1 MENNENVNKNIAIET
16 NSGTNNKKNSPPR
29 FNISLDRRWIKWLL
43 VVFIFLIL
51 FLLLRLTGVNNIV
64 INAILS
70 IIPLLIALAVCWGLN
85 PLIRFLTKRGFSKSF
100 SKYFTFFISLIIGL
114 TFLVG
119 LIYLVI
125 SQTKQLMD
133 KALGDT
139 EVINNLIYSW
149 FKKRSSDSDG
159 NYINMLFDVYGFSY
173 DEDQRVYVVNTN
185 IEWDK
190 LKSEWEKILTI
201 IAQQIAKTDSKAWR
215 DFLQNFIDDHNIRIV
230 GENKF
235 SINYLGNSSNPEQF
249 YDYFQKLFK
258 NVSGFLSSIGLKT
271 INLKEVNPDA
281 INKAL
286 SGYPISLQIGALY
299 RLILQLSIKSRWIIS
314 ATFLLDIIESIYNST
329 NISRLAT
336 VLFRDYL
343 SIFSTILY
351 SLFIAIMITMFI
363 LGEYLSVK
371 QFIKTRVLPGKNQDQ
386 KDRLL
391 NALQRS
397 LFTYT
402 RGLIIN
408 MVVMFFGMA
417 LMLWIIGY
425 SLNSDT
431 YKKGFV
437 ILALFMA
444 ITNLVPYVGPIIGII
459 PIILAGIIDV
469 TTSEINVTYLSNWT
483 PLILAILWVIIMKIF
498 ERLALARF
506 LFAKAIKVHP
516 ATILVCIS
524 LFAVALGIFW
534 MILALPAVATIK
546 AICHDVY
553 RKEIPL

>member
-1 MENNENVNKNIAIET
+1 MENNEKLNKNIEIET
-16 NSGTNNKKNSPPR
+16 NGRSDNKKNSPPR

-43 VVFIFLIL
+43 IVFIFLIL

-70 IIPLLIALAVCWGLN
+70 IIPLLIALAVCWALN
-85 PLIRFLTKRGFSKSF
+85 PLIRFLTKRGFGKTF

-114 TFLVG
+114 AFLVG

-139 EVINNLIYSW
+139 EVINNLIYNW
-149 FKKRSSDSDG
+149 FKKKSDG

-173 DEDQRVYVVNTN
+173 DEDQRVYVINTN

-190 LKSEWEKILTI
+190 LKSEWEKIFTL
-201 IAQQIAKTDSKAWR
+201 IAQQIKRNDSKAWR
-215 DFLQNFIDDHNIRIV
+215 DFLQNFIDVHNIRIV
-230 GENKF
+230 GEDKF
-235 SINYLGNSSNPEQF
+235 SINYLGSIANPEQF
-249 YDYFQKLFK
+249 YDYFQRLFK
-258 NVSGFLSSIGLKT
+258 DVTGFLNSIGLKT
-271 INLKEVNPDA
+271 INLKDVNPEA

-286 SGYPISLQIGALY
+286 LGYPISLQIGALY
-299 RLILQLSIKSRWIIS
+299 RLILQLSIKSRWLIS

-363 LGEYLSVK
+363 LGEYLSVT

-408 MVVMFFGMA
+408 MAVMFFGMA

-459 PIILAGIIDV
+459 PIILVGIIDV
-469 TTSEINVTYLSNWT
+469 TTSEINVTYLTHWL
-483 PLILAILWVIIMKIF
+483 PLILAISWVVLMKIF
-498 ERLALARF
+498 ERLVLARF

-516 ATILVCIS
+516 ATVLVCIS
-524 LFAVALGIFW
+524 LFAVALGVFW
-534 MILALPAVATIK
+534 MILALPVIATVK